1 MEAATAAKVEV
12 AVVGKAVVAVE
23 EVEEVEEMAA
33 LVEVVTLVSLI
44 SEARLKDSLLK
55 RHGAVPL
62 NNIKPHPP

>member
-23 EVEEVEEMAA
+23 EVEEMAA

-44 SEARLKDSLLK
+44 GEARLKDSLLK
-55 RHGAVPL
+55 RQGAVPL